1 MSQSLI
7 PSLWGTSR
15 KGEDVFSTLHRE
27 IDRVFDDFTHGDH
40 WPFHTTQAKD
50 GQLPLLADVSETDK
64 EIEVVA
70 ELPGVEE
77 KDIDV
82 SLADDRLTIKGEKK
96 SESEKKE
103 KGYQLIERSYGSFER
118 SMRLPCEVE
127 SDKVRAEFKN
137 GVLKVTLPKLPG
149 LETKTKKIPVK
160 GN

>member
-1 MSQSLI
+1 MTQSLI
-7 PSLWGTSR
+7 PSLWGASK

-27 IDRVFDDFTHGDH
+27 IDRVFDDFSHSDH
-40 WPFHTTQAKD
+40 WPFQATRTKN
-50 GQLPLLADVSETDK
+50 GKLSLRVDVSETDK

-82 SLADDRLTIKGEKK
+82 SLADDLLTIKGEKK

-103 KGYQLIERSYGSFER
+103 KDYHLIERSYGSYER

-127 SDKVRAEFKN
+127 SDKVNAEFKN
-137 GVLKVTLPKLPG
+137 GVLKVTLPKSPG
-149 LETKTKKIPVK
+149 VEAKTKKIPVK